1 MSPSLTGGELVAR
14 SLAQHGVELVF
25 GIPGTHNLPLY
36 AHLEA
41 HGLRHVSPRHEQ
53 GGGYAADAYARVSGR
68 PGVVITTAGPAV
80 MNVATA
86 AAQAHSDS
94 SPLLV
99 VAPGMPRAHPAARS
113 GHLHEMPDQAGA
125 MRGATGHSVRVMSHA
140 ELASELAA
148 AFIAFRTERPGAR
161 FVEVPLDL
169 LAEPGDVEP
178 PALQHTGRT
187 RPAPAAVADAVERL
201 RGAHRPGI
209 VAGGGAA
216 GAAKALQALAERLGA
231 PVITTVNGKGTLRE
245 DHPLALGARLNL
257 PAARAWLEGEC
268 DLVLAVGTELGE
280 SDLWGPPLALGGA
293 LVRVDLDPRQAHTNH
308 PASVAVIGDAGDA
321 LALIGEA
328 LDGVPPDGGAARAA
342 SLRARLDAEH
352 AERGTRYAPWLAAL
366 RDALPED
373 AVIAADNAM
382 AAYHGAIGGL
392 PVTRPRSLLF
402 PTGFGT
408 LGFAVPAAIGA
419 ALGAPDRPVAAL
431 SGDGGLMFTVA
442 ELAMAAELGLSLPVV
457 VFVNEGYGEIRN
469 QMLEAGQPPVGV
481 DLPVPDLPGV
491 ARALGCEGVPV
502 ADPDGLRA
510 AVAAALTAPVPT
522 LITVPEG
529 R

>member
-1 MSPSLTGGELVAR
+1 MAAASEPASGSVVPSVSIGSAKKPFEVMRLPMPAQPWHNSSCTRQPVSASVSPPPPSSSGSMNAVRPMPAALCHRSHGVSVSASSTAAAAGRISRAAKSRQTRRISSCSGVSSNTRVTVPLPDGLVRKCFNAVACGRMSPSLTGGELVAR

-161 FVEVPLDL
+161 FVEVL
-169 LAEPGDVEP
+169 
-178 PALQHTGRT
+178 
-187 RPAPAAVADAVERL
+187 
-201 RGAHRPGI
+201 
-209 VAGGGAA
+209 
-216 GAAKALQALAERLGA
+216 
-231 PVITTVNGKGTLRE
+231 
-245 DHPLALGARLNL
+245 
-257 PAARAWLEGEC
+257 
-268 DLVLAVGTELGE
+268 
-280 SDLWGPPLALGGA
+280 
-293 LVRVDLDPRQAHTNH
+293 
-308 PASVAVIGDAGDA
+308 GDAGDA

-342 SLRARLDAEH
+342 VLRARLDAER
-352 AERGTRYAPWLAAL
+352 AERGARYAPWLAAL
-366 RDALPED
+366 RDALPD
-373 AVIAADNAM
+373 GAVIAADNAM

-510 AVAAALTAPVPT
+510 AVAAALTAPVP
-522 LITVPEG
+522 
-529 R
+529 